1 MQKLRKIVLDEDLP
15 EEIKNEF
22 ILFEARTLPDG
33 TPMDEPGKK
42 GDHSPDAFR
51 YSENEAIREG
61 AISVEDDDD
70 LDEDMQNFGL
80 DSSEMAGIASIDDDY
95 T

>member
-1 MQKLRKIVLDEDLP
+1 MQKLRKIILDEDLP

-51 YSENEAIREG
+51 YSENEAIRDG

-70 LDEDMQNFGL
+70 LDVPDVDFEQDGMQTIGSF
-80 DSSEMAGIASIDDDY
+80 DEDY